1 MLIAIATTI
10 SFLTSPMLAWLIHRA
25 MMSEDIPAEQRI
37 GRGLERYSK
46 ACIWV
51 LTLFALAYIY
61 LLAG

>member
-1 MLIAIATTI
+1 
-10 SFLTSPMLAWLIHRA
+10 MLAWLIHRA